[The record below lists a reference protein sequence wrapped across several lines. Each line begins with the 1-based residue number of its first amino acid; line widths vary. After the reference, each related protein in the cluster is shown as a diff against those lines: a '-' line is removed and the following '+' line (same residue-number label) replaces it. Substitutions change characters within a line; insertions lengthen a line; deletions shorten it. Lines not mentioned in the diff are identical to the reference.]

1 MGAEYALIGA
11 ALGVVGLGWI
21 VAAWPRRPQR
31 VRPMGALPVAA
42 RRMRCR

>member
-11 ALGVVGLGWI
+11 ALGVIGLGWI
-21 VAAWPRRPQR
+21 VAARPRHPRR
-31 VRPMGALPVAA
+31 VRPMGTLPVAA